1 MSTEAESVAP
11 ELAATVQILT
21 LPVGLYA
28 FTVQSGTTRP
38 ADGLALPALQVAPAP
53 MRSAGTLEFQCGP
66 ATLDRWLTQSGDVV
80 TVKVTGGDAS
90 LLLTS
95 VRAPDSAVLS
105 IDVKRLDA
113 VAEDGGAVQ
122 AGATQAGAA
131 DGDAA
136 AADAGAA
143 DAAAPANG
151 SARVLTLVHVPHFGD
166 MTFAEGWAGRP
177 TENLWIEGFSI
188 RLAEPHEAPL
198 LEYCG
203 VTEVGD
209 ITPWTS
215 SGEFCGTRGTG
226 VPLVA
231 FAVRVHPDTASGY
244 SCAYAGQFLSGTVI
258 GPFADGRL
266 CRSESPGDPL
276 VAIELRLQAESAPAE
291 PGATEQI
298 SA

>member
-1 MSTEAESVAP
+1 MEPTPSTEAESAVP

-38 ADGLALPALQVAPAP
+38 ANGLALPALQVAPAP
-53 MRSAGTLEFQCGP
+53 MRSAGTLEFLGGP
-66 ATLDRWLTQSGDVV
+66 STLDRWLTGSGDVV
-80 TVKVTGGDAS
+80 TLKITGGDAS

-95 VRAPDSAVLS
+95 LRGPDSVVLS

-113 VAEDGGAVQ
+113 VAAPEA
-122 AGATQAGAA
+122 AEATQPTPPA
-131 DGDAA
+131 DGET
-136 AADAGAA
+136 
-143 DAAAPANG
+143 
-151 SARVLTLVHVPHFGD
+151 RVLTLVHVPHFGD
-166 MTFAEGWAGRP
+166 LTFVEGWAGRP

-188 RLAEPHEAPL
+188 RVDEPHDPTV

-209 ITPWTS
+209 LTPWTS
-215 SGEFCGTRGTG
+215 AGEFCGTRGTG

-231 FAVRVHPDTASGY
+231 FAVRVNQAVAPGY
-244 SCAYAGQFLSGTVI
+244 SCAYAGQFLSGAVI
-258 GPFADGRL
+258 GPLNDGRL

-276 VAIELRLQAESAPAE
+276 VAIELRLEAER
-291 PGATEQI
+291 TEADPI